1 MMAVACDIGGSGVKQ
16 LWVIVWPWSD
26 IVNTCTGFVKG
37 VLGEQTTDRTRGM
50 QIVVEG

>member
-1 MMAVACDIGGSGVKQ
+1 MLVACGIERSSEKQ

-37 VLGEQTTDRTRGM
+37 VMGERTMDRTRGM
-50 QIVVEG
+50 QIVLEG